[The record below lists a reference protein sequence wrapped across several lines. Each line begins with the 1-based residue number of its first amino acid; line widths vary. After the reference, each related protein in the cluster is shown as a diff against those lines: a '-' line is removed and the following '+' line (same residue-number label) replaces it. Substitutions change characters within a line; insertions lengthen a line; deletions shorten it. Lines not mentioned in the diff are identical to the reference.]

1 MKNFGDEFVSEADRL
16 AARLE
21 ELERR
26 VAALERS
33 SVAQAPAPVTAAA
46 PTIPQDHPLAQLSR
60 SGNVMPVFG
69 KVFLG
74 MAGAYG
80 LRALAEAGSLHLW
93 AVAGVAMLY
102 AGMWLLWA
110 ARTPAEQVLASAAYA
125 TTAAAI
131 LLPML
136 WELTLRFKVL
146 PPTVTATLLAGFVA
160 AAFALGWKKS
170 ASSVVWVPA
179 ALGAVAG
186 GVLLVGTRDPFP
198 FAVALLLMAIMAEA
212 AACSDR
218 WIGLRPLVA
227 VPVDV
232 VMVAVFVIY
241 TSADGVPHEY
251 KLLTAGKLLGL
262 FAGLF
267 VIYAASVLF
276 RTVTLRR
283 KISAFEAV
291 QATAAFVLAALAAL
305 RTTHDVAAI
314 GVGSFC
320 LLAAAAFYWLAA
332 AKFGVADLQRNYH
345 VFSSWAIA
353 LALTGSSLCFPANA
367 NTVWLGV
374 AAVAATVAGVRAG
387 RFSLAFHGAIYL
399 AAMALVSGL
408 MQYLVALLIGQP
420 TLPGEWPVWVACC
433 FTVTGY
439 ALAWKALP
447 APGPQRPQRIL
458 HLSFAA
464 LAACST
470 LALAMTAG
478 LMAVSLFNT
487 GANAARVAAVR
498 TLVICLLALLL
509 GASGARWKRTELI
522 WLAYASIALC
532 TAKLLFED
540 LRVGSAGTIA
550 FSLFCYGLVWVL
562 VPRFA
567 RASKATAPEQ
577 A

>member
-33 SVAQAPAPVTAAA
+33 SVAQAPAPVASAA

-60 SGNVMPVFG
+60 SGNVMPVIG

-102 AGMWLLWA
+102 AGMWLVWA
-110 ARTPAEQVLASAAYA
+110 ARTPATQVFASTAYA

-136 WELTLRFKVL
+136 WELTLRFKVI
-146 PPTVTATLLAGFVA
+146 PSTVTAMLLAGFVA

-186 GVLLVGTRDPFP
+186 GVLLVGTRDPFS
-198 FAVALLLMAIMAEA
+198 FAAALLLMAVMAEA

-218 WIGLRPLVA
+218 WMGLRPLVA

-251 KLLTAGKLLGL
+251 KLLSTGQLLGL

-267 VIYAASVLF
+267 AIYAASVLF
-276 RTVTLRR
+276 RTVALRR
-283 KISAFEAV
+283 KISVFETG
-291 QATAAFVLAALAAL
+291 QATAAFVLATLAAL
-305 RTTHDVAAI
+305 RITHDAAAI

-320 LLAAAAFYWLAA
+320 LLAAAAFYWLSA
-332 AKFGVADLQRNYH
+332 AKFGVVDLERNNH

-353 LALTGSSLCFPANA
+353 LALTGSTLCFPASA

-374 AAVAATVAGVRAG
+374 AAIAATLAGVRAG
-387 RFSLAFHGAIYL
+387 RFSLAFHGAVYL

-420 TLPGEWPVWVACC
+420 PLPGGWPVWAACLS
-433 FTVTGY
+433 TVVGY
-439 ALAWKALP
+439 ALAWRALP
-447 APGPQRPQRIL
+447 AAEPQQPQRTL

-470 LALAMTAG
+470 LAVAMTAG
-478 LMAVSLFNT
+478 LMAVSLS
-487 GANAARVAAVR
+487 NAARVAAVR

-522 WLAYASIALC
+522 WLSYASLALC

-540 LRVGSAGTIA
+540 LRLGSAGTIA
-550 FSLFCYGLVWVL
+550 FALFFYGMVWVL

-567 RASKATAPEQ
+567 RASKAGLNA
-577 A
+577 